1 MSSTT
6 ISLIVLACVFGGAL
20 LGILLHAVLPQH
32 HLSSESKDI
41 VKLGMGLVGTM
52 SALVLG
58 LLVASA
64 KGSYDAQSAE
74 LTQMSANIALLDRV
88 LAHYGPETKETR
100 DLLRGFVARILDQ
113 MWSKDE
119 TGASPVAPTAAG
131 GEILY
136 EKMQGLSPKNDTQR
150 SLQGQALSMAM
161 DLGKTRWLMY
171 EQATTSVSTPLLVVL
186 VLWLTVIFISF
197 GLFAPCNATVVASLF
212 VSALSVSGAIFL
224 ILEMYTPYGGLI
236 ADLQRPAASRA
247 RSSRPVG
254 TRVGT
259 GCRVSVSSENR
270 VSWLECQGEM
280 HNTFPLVPRPSTPEL
295 RT

>member
-1 MSSTT
+1 MSSLTV
-6 ISLIVLACVFGGAL
+6 SLIVFACVFGGAL
-20 LGILLHAVLPQH
+20 LGILLHASLPQH
-32 HLSSESKDI
+32 HQAADSKDI

-88 LAHYGPETKETR
+88 LAVYGPETKEAR
-100 DLLRGFVARILDQ
+100 GLLRGAVVHALDQ
-113 MWSKDE
+113 MWSKDS
-119 TGASPVAPTAAG
+119 TGALPLPSG

-136 EKMQGLSPKNDTQR
+136 EKIQGLSPKNDAQR
-150 SLQGQALSMAM
+150 SLQGQALNMAI

-171 EQATTSVSTPLLVVL
+171 EQAITSVSMPLLVVL

-197 GLFAPCNATVVASLF
+197 GLFAPFNATVVSSLL

-224 ILEMYTPYGGLI
+224 ILEMYGPYSGLI
-236 ADLQRPAASRA
+236 QISSAPLRAALA
-247 RSSRPVG
+247 HLG
-254 TRVGT
+254 
-259 GCRVSVSSENR
+259 
-270 VSWLECQGEM
+270 Q
-280 HNTFPLVPRPSTPEL
+280 
-295 RT
+295 

>member
-1 MSSTT
+1 MAVYWT
-6 ISLIVLACVFGGAL
+6 LVQYEKPLALVKNLAEIWYCNTAIRVQTSNLRKSREDEYEFNHNQFDRVGVRFWRRAAWYL
-20 LGILLHAVLPQH
+20 AARVLPQH
-32 HLSSESKDI
+32 HLSSETKDI

-100 DLLRGFVARILDQ
+100 DLVRGFVARILDQ
-113 MWSKDE
+113 MWSKDG

-197 GLFAPCNATVVASLF
+197 GLFAPYNATVVASLF

-224 ILEMYTPYGGLI
+224 ILEMYEPYAGLI
-236 ADLQRPAASRA
+236 QISSAPLRAALA
-247 RSSRPVG
+247 HLG
-254 TRVGT
+254 
-259 GCRVSVSSENR
+259 
-270 VSWLECQGEM
+270 Q
-280 HNTFPLVPRPSTPEL
+280 
-295 RT
+295 